1 MTIDEIQAV
10 VDKMNPPR
18 PDDHRW
24 FGTPHFTG
32 WKSSIPKQGVTP
44 KENERLAAEIKIPEE
59 IDLIGQW
66 LYMASKDGP
75 FFYVNLPGFQCGQ
88 YQKGE
93 CFDVGDER
101 VHSDTSPEEIERLLK
116 LGLKKL
122 LLLVETHG

>member
-32 WKSSIPKQGVTP
+32 WKSSIPRQGVTWQ
-44 KENERLAAEIKIPEE
+44 ENERLATGIKTPEE
-59 IDLIGQW
+59 IDLVGQW
-66 LYMASKDGP
+66 LYAVSVDGP
-75 FFYVNLPGFQCGQ
+75 FFYVNLPGMQAGR
-88 YQKGE
+88 YQKGDE
-93 CFDVGDER
+93 FYIGDER
-101 VHSDTSPEEIERLLK
+101 VYSNTPPEEIERLLK

-122 LLLVETHG
+122 LVMVHA